1 MTTKIERTQS
11 LPSTPKAQGV
21 SRTQASTAVE
31 SGRPVTTQAPT
42 FSEAEA
48 KRELLPTGQH
58 VTKSADPDA
67 LWGPAAP
74 RRNRNFDVAEFKRLP
89 PAERRAKFE
98 AMRAE
103 REQLKGE
110 IQDRV
115 GQLDRK
121 WNYSLLRKRTGSLR
135 DLQAK
140 KPELTPDQAKRLD
153 AALAAAET
161 AEKKVAALAEKAKSF
176 GPDSKTDPVQAA
188 ARKQLASE
196 LRRARAEQSEAVHA
210 ATAVVDEAGLKIDR
224 LANAEQVLDKDA
236 PAAGSGESLWDK
248 VTAFF
253 DLGWVTKSFSWL
265 MDTMTQQADKAR
277 EERQDTTKND
287 RELELLQRRKLERE
301 RDTQAQASRAEQL
314 RALA

>member
-21 SRTQASTAVE
+21 SRTQAPAAVD
-31 SGRPVTTQAPT
+31 SGRPVMAQAPT

-67 LWGPAAP
+67 LWGSGAP
-74 RRNRNFDVAEFKRLP
+74 RRNRGPDVAEFKRLP

-103 REQLKGE
+103 RDQLKGE

-121 WNYSLLRKRTGSLR
+121 WNYALLRKRTASLR
-135 DLQAK
+135 DLQTK
-140 KPELTPDQAKRLD
+140 KPELSPDQAKRLD
-153 AALAAAET
+153 AALGAAEA
-161 AEKKVAALAEKAKSF
+161 AEKKVAVLAEKAKSF

-196 LRRARAEQSEAVHA
+196 LRKARAEQSEAVHA
-210 ATAVVDEAGLKIDR
+210 ATAVIDEAGLKIDR
-224 LANAEQVLDKDA
+224 LANAEQVLDKTAA
-236 PAAGSGESLWDK
+236 PQGSGSSLWDK

-253 DLGWVTKSFSWL
+253 DLGWVMKSFSWL
-265 MDTMTQQADKAR
+265 VDTI
-277 EERQDTTKND
+277 EERANRESEQRVEDEKTD
-287 RELELLQRRKLERE
+287 REFKRLMRKQLDHEE
-301 RDTQAQASRAEQL
+301 QAASHARTEQL
-314 RALA
+314 RSLK